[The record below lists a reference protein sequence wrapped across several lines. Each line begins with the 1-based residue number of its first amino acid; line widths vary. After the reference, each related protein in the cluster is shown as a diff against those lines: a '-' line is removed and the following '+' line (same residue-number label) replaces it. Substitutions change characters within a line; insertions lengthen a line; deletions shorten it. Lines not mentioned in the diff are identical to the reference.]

1 MSDEKPPR
9 QEDAASVASPTAS
22 VSEKTLE
29 ADEKTLAADDKNA
42 SDEKHLDVDE
52 KALEAASTGEDA
64 QVPAADPPATEEG
77 KEEGLG
83 KVLSAK
89 DAMAELN
96 RVMTSGEG
104 IEYPTGARLNL
115 VSLALCLSVFLM
127 ALDNT
132 IIATAIPHITDQFHS
147 LPDVG
152 WYGSAYLLTTAS
164 FQLLFGKFYTYFSIK
179 WVYLIAIG
187 IFELGSLI
195 CGVAPNSI
203 ALIIGRAV
211 AGVGSAG
218 IFSGAL
224 IIVAYSV
231 PLVKRPMYTGF
242 IGAMYG
248 IASVAGPLLGGAFT
262 DKATWR
268 WCFFINLPIGAI
280 TILVIMIFFKSPDR
294 AAVASLGWKER
305 VKEFDLYGTIAFI
318 PAIICLLLA
327 LQWGGTKYAWGS
339 GRIIALFVVFGVLI
353 AIFICIQFWKQDSA
367 TIPPSIMKKRS
378 MAAASFFSFAL
389 GAAFLLLIYYLPI
402 WFQAVKGA
410 SAVKS
415 GIMNL
420 PMILTLVL
428 VSILSGI
435 GVTTLGYYAPLMIA
449 STAFTAAGIGLL
461 FTFHPDT
468 NHSMWIGYQ
477 ALTGIG
483 IGLGMQQPLIA
494 VQTVLDISQV
504 PIGTSVIVF
513 VQTLGG
519 ALFVSIGQNVFSN
532 KLLENLAKYAPSI
545 DPSVILKIGA
555 TSIQQTIDKA
565 DLPGVTLSYNNA
577 LTQAFLVACIMA
589 ALSLFG
595 SATIEWKSVK
605 GKKIEMGAA

>member
-1 MSDEKPPR
+1 M
-9 QEDAASVASPTAS
+9 
-22 VSEKTLE
+22 
-29 ADEKTLAADDKNA
+29 
-42 SDEKHLDVDE
+42 DEKHESKMEDTACSVSSHSATLHDE
-52 KALEAASTGEDA
+52 EKKLEAEQSTREATRSPSPVPFEEDHGLK
-64 QVPAADPPATEEG
+64 QVTSKAM
-77 KEEGLG
+77 
-83 KVLSAK
+83 SAK
-89 DAMAELN
+89 EAQEELTK
-96 RVMTSGEG
+96 VMTSGEG
-104 IEYPTGARLNL
+104 VEYPTGMKLNL
-115 VSLALCLSVFLM
+115 ISLALCLSVFLM

-132 IIATAIPHITDQFHS
+132 IIATAIPKITDQFHS

-164 FQLLFGKFYTYFSIK
+164 FQLLFGKFYTFFSIK
-179 WVYLIAIG
+179 WVYLVAIG

-248 IASVAGPLLGGAFT
+248 IASVAGPLLGGVFT
-262 DKATWR
+262 DKVTWR
-268 WCFFINLPIGAI
+268 WCFYINLPIGAI
-280 TILVIMIFFKSPDR
+280 TMVVIAIFFTAPHR
-294 AAVASLGWKER
+294 AKVAELGWKER
-305 VKEFDLYGTIAFI
+305 IKEFDLYGTSVFI

-327 LQWGGTKYAWGS
+327 LQWGGTKYPWGS

-353 AIFICIQFWKQDSA
+353 AAFISIQFWKQDSA

-378 MAAASFFSFAL
+378 MAAASWFSFTL
-389 GAAFLLLIYYLPI
+389 GSFFLLLIYFLPI

-420 PMILTLVL
+420 PMVLTLVL
-428 VSILSGI
+428 VSIMSGI
-435 GVTTLGYYAPLMIA
+435 GVTLVGYYAPLMIGSSFLMA
-449 STAFTAAGIGLL
+449 IGVGLMYTFT
-461 FTFHPDT
+461 PET

-477 ALTGIG
+477 AIAGIG

-494 VQTVLDISQV
+494 VQTILDISQV
-504 PIGTSVIVF
+504 PIGTSVIIF
-513 VQTLGG
+513 LQTLGG
-519 ALFVSIGQNVFSN
+519 ALFVSIGNNIFNN
-532 KLLENLAKYAPSI
+532 KLVQDLAKYAPSI
-545 DPSVILKIGA
+545 DPNIVLSTGA
-555 TSIQQTIDKA
+555 TSIQHSIDKA
-565 DLPGVTLSYNNA
+565 DLPGVTLAYNNA
-577 LTQAFLVACIMA
+577 LTQTFLAASIMA
-589 ALSLFG
+589 ALTIFG
-595 SATIEWKSVK
+595 SAAIEWKSVK
-605 GKKIEMGAA
+605 GKKVEVAAA